1 MNRMPIEGCVMNVS
15 RLSLSQHL
23 ARLAKDQRGVSAV
36 EFAMLLPLMLTLYLG
51 TVEVSRGVGI
61 DRKVTL
67 TTRTVADLA
76 SQVQSISNSD
86 MTNLL
91 NASAAVI
98 MPYDTTPLTVK
109 VSEVTIDANGVAKVV
124 WSDALNTTK
133 ETVGATVTLPA
144 ALNVASTSLI
154 WSEVSYTYQP
164 PIGKKILVYLGLPSG
179 TINLSDQI
187 YMRPRLSDTV
197 SRVP

>member
-1 MNRMPIEGCVMNVS
+1 MKVS
-15 RLSLSQHL
+15 RISLSHHL
-23 ARLAKDQRGVSAV
+23 ARLARDQRGVSAV

-98 MPYDTTPLTVK
+98 MPYDTTPLMVK

-133 ETVGATVTLPA
+133 ESVGSTVTLPA

-154 WSEVSYTYQP
+154 WSEVSYAYQP
-164 PIGKKILVYLGLPSG
+164 PIGKQILVYLGLPSG